1 MDKITVIIP
10 VYNGENTI
18 ERCIDSVLG
27 QTYPELEIIIVN
39 DGSGDRTAE
48 ICQRYEKQDQRVS
61 LLTKGNAGVSA
72 ARNTGLDHASGK
84 YVLFVDADDH
94 IEKEMIRVLYEK
106 ITDEK
111 HTGLVICGCLEE
123 KENEVSRLKTDAKES
138 MNRAE
143 LMRALVQPDSVRGF
157 LFNKLFD
164 LGIIRDNEIR
174 MKTEI
179 HVCED
184 LLFCFEYAM
193 HIEQAVYIKNPLY
206 HYVFYENSASHKKY
220 NEKKFSVIEAFE
232 KIKKITDEMDDPQ
245 LTRAVEAHYLVV
257 VIQLFVMLKRA
268 GYPRTSEDVRMI
280 LKNIRKRKICLFN
293 TNWHLRYKL
302 VCIPLKILSFTVG

>member
-27 QTYPELEIIIVN
+27 QTYPELEVVIVN
-39 DGSGDRTAE
+39 DGSEDRTSE
-48 ICQRYEKQDQRVS
+48 ICQRYEKQDQRVR
-61 LLTKGNAGVSA
+61 LLTKENAGVSA

-84 YVLFVDADDH
+84 YVLFVDADDY
-94 IEKEMIRVLYEK
+94 IEQDMVRILYEN
-106 ITDEK
+106 ITYEK

-123 KENEVSRLKTDAKES
+123 KGDEVSELKTDAKEY
-138 MNRAE
+138 MNRVE

-157 LFNKLFD
+157 LFNKMFD
-164 LGIIRDNEIR
+164 LEIIRKNGIR
-174 MKTEI
+174 MKTDI

-184 LLFCFEYAM
+184 LLFCFEYVT
-193 HIEQAVYIKNPLY
+193 HIEHAVYIKDTLY
-206 HYVFYENSASHKKY
+206 HYVFYANSASHKKY

-232 KIKKITDEMDDPQ
+232 RIKKITDEMQDTQ

-268 GYPRTSEDVRMI
+268 GYPRTSENVRMI
-280 LKNIRKRKICLFN
+280 LKNMRKRKICLFN

-302 VCIPLKILSFTVG
+302 VCIPLKILSFTVN